1 MFWSRYVELCAN
13 ADKSPHKVATSLG
26 ITAGSVTGW
35 KNGGIPRE
43 TTLKK
48 IADYF
53 GVSVEYL
60 KGTTNIK
67 NPADHVAS
75 ELEKEMLR
83 LFKGVPDGKK
93 QEAMNYLRFLSLS
106 DINE

>member
-67 NPADHVAS
+67 NPAELDGS
-75 ELEKEMLR
+75 EIEKEMLR
-83 LFKGVPDGKK
+83 LFKSVPEGKK
-93 QEAMNYLRFLSLS
+93 QEAMRYLRFLAES
-106 DINE
+106 E